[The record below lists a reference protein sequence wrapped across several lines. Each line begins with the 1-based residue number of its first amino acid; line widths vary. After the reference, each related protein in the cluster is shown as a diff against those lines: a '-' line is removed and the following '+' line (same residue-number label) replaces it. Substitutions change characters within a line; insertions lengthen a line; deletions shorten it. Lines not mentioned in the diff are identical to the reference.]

1 MYDRKVASQNVSSK
15 FFIKSNQ
22 NGEKQSY
29 PTTQNG
35 QKHSNNLTAICYRQ
49 IVWVFDHFMELM
61 FEGLKSWIK
70 RLLNGPNLWNFCM
83 IAQWSSENLLRWG
96 IPLFIQSMLSYAPRR
111 NCNKW
116 QCNILKWS
124 HSHVDSRLENS
135 CSFS

>member
-1 MYDRKVASQNVSSK
+1 MYDRKVASQNASSK

-22 NGEKQSY
+22 NGERSSLIQLRKMVKN
-29 PTTQNG
+29 TQ
-35 QKHSNNLTAICYRQ
+35 TIWRQ
-49 IVWVFDHFMELM
+49 FVIDKLSVFDHFMELM

-116 QCNILKWS
+116 RCNILKWS
-124 HSHVDSRLENS
+124 HSHVDSQLENS
-135 CSFS
+135 CGFS